1 MLLIVVMNEAFLGL
15 EHYLAHMISG
25 TLRPN
30 EMIPLLFGPISGALL
45 FIRGAPFLA
54 PMLFADMGMIGLV
67 VLLNPKESNNQESVS
82 IG

>member
-1 MLLIVVMNEAFLGL
+1 MLLVVVMNEAFVGT

-25 TLRPN
+25 ILRPN
-30 EMIPLLFGPISGALL
+30 EMIPIIFGPVSGALL

-67 VLLNPKESNNQESVS
+67 VLLNPKERKKEASE
-82 IG
+82 